1 MHSLQGRSLLGHKY
15 LGRFFWFLGCFAGLR
30 VVVTGAA
37 GFIGSHLVEELVR
50 RGYRVVGIDNL
61 SAGRRENLAG
71 VLGSGGFE
79 LIVSDL
85 REPGGEWLQG
95 FRGAEVVFHLA
106 ANPEVRHSTRE
117 PLDHYHQNV
126 TATMHVLEVARR
138 NNARLVV
145 FASSSTVYG
154 DPETIP
160 TPETHPIKP
169 ISVYGATKAA
179 GEIFCQTYARLYGLQ
194 CLVLRYANIV
204 GPRLRH
210 GVIYD
215 FIQKLRKDPRR
226 LVILGDGS
234 QRKSYL
240 HVSDAVQATLT
251 ATEYILETGDK
262 AKTYNIG
269 NRDWVA
275 VREIADIVTE
285 AMGLRSV
292 EYVYKP
298 ATPDGR
304 GWPGD
309 VKLML
314 LDIKR
319 ITTETRWQPRMS
331 SKEAVRETA
340 KQLVKELKDF

>member
-1 MHSLQGRSLLGHKY
+1 M
-15 LGRFFWFLGCFAGLR
+15 R

-37 GFIGSHLVEELVR
+37 GFIGSYLVEELVR

-71 VLGSGGFE
+71 VLGGEGFE

-95 FRGAEVVFHLA
+95 FRDADVVFHFA
-106 ANPEVRHSTRE
+106 ANPEVRHSVRE

-126 TATMHVLEVARR
+126 TATVHVLEAARR
-138 NNARLVV
+138 NSARLVV

-154 DPETIP
+154 DAEVIP
-160 TPETHPIKP
+160 TPETYPLRP
-169 ISVYGATKAA
+169 ISVYGATKAMA
-179 GEIFCQTYARLYGLQ
+179 ETMCLTYARLYGLQ

-215 FIQKLRKDPRR
+215 FIQKLKKEPRR

-234 QRKSYL
+234 QKKSYL
-240 HVSDAVQATLT
+240 HVSDAVEATLV
-251 ATEYILETGDK
+251 ATKHVLGTGEAEK
-262 AKTYNIG
+262 IYNIG
-269 NRDWVA
+269 NRDWIRVK
-275 VREIADIVTE
+275 EIADIVVET
-285 AMGLRSV
+285 MGLRNV
-292 EYVYKP
+292 EYIYKP

-314 LDIKR
+314 LDITR
-319 ITTETRWQPRMS
+319 ITTETKWQPRMS
-331 SKEAVRETA
+331 SREAVRETA
-340 KQLVKELKDF
+340 QQLVKELLS

>member
-1 MHSLQGRSLLGHKY
+1 MR
-15 LGRFFWFLGCFAGLR
+15 A
-30 VVVTGAA
+30 VVTGAA
-37 GFIGSHLVEELVR
+37 GFIGSHLVDYLLEQ
-50 RGYRVVGIDNL
+50 GYQVIGIDNF
-61 SAGRRENLAG
+61 SAGRLENLRMAQ
-71 VLGSGGFE
+71 GSLRFR

-95 FRGAEVVFHLA
+95 FRGADIVFHLA

-126 TATMHVLEVARR
+126 TVTMHVLEAARR

-154 DPETIP
+154 DPEEIP

-179 GEIFCQTYARLYGLQ
+179 GEILCQTYARLYGLR

-215 FIQKLRKDPRR
+215 FVQKLRKDPRR

-240 HVSDAVQATLT
+240 HVRDAVEATLA

-269 NRDWVA
+269 NRDWVT

-285 AMGLRSV
+285 AMGLEGV

-314 LDIKR
+314 LDIKK
-319 ITTETRWQPRMS
+319 ITTETKWQPRLT

-340 KQLVKELKDF
+340 KQLVRELL